1 MTPVPHAPH
10 FFLHTP
16 HINSVP
22 DALATVQLRNGTDRK
37 MALSVL
43 RSQFDLTGST
53 QIQARVTFE
62 KANKRST
69 L

>member
-37 MALSVL
+37 TALSVL
-43 RSQFDLTGST
+43 RVNTDTVVGY
-53 QIQARVTFE
+53 I
-62 KANKRST
+62 
-69 L
+69 

>member
-10 FFLHTP
+10 FFLRTP
-16 HINSVP
+16 HNNSDP
-22 DALATVQLRNGTDRK
+22 DALATVQLRNGTDSK
-37 MALSVL
+37 MSVSVL
-43 RSQFDLTGST
+43 RSQFDLTGAT
-53 QIQARVTFE
+53 QAWVTFE